1 FVLLIGIDQ
10 YSSPQIPNLTGAVA
24 DALAMK
30 TFLVEVIGVPPD
42 HIHELYDN
50 KASGENI
57 RAAILGFADDERIHH
72 DDSIL
77 IYYAGHGSEVS
88 NPQPISM
95 TSKVQMLI
103 PHDFDESAV
112 GFVTSQGILDF
123 VFSEWLSKV
132 AKSKGDRILVILDS
146 CHSGSGTR
154 TAEDH
159 AIRGISLSKGFRLST
174 TYVTPMNEV
183 ADGQVRG
190 SKAAYGFA
198 KSGLESHVLLAACSE
213 DQTAK
218 EKNGRGLFTVALLS
232 TLQRLGPSTC
242 TYADLIQSLPDIGRE
257 QNPHCEGVHSDRLF
271 LSGSTIA
278 RPVTVYKVTQH
289 GTDFVIP
296 AGDAVG
302 IVPGAEFAVYGE
314 KPHGQAP
321 LGFLVALKVSTTATT
336 LVQKPGVPEFTVPT
350 SGHVVQIGSGPQI
363 IMVNVAVQA
372 ELFGDLSL
380 KDTLGPKIPPGLLI
394 VDDLKC
400 ADLVLNKNDKGI
412 GFDILDRSCTNYGL
426 HHTSRSRHEELDD
439 VLTLLQAASHFYFHL
454 RRSSNHLLATRLN
467 VECFEIYAPF
477 HTSEGTLTSMGNYYD
492 EEGTIPAYGFRIT
505 NCSQVPLF
513 VAAFFFNTSDLSIKA
528 YYRPPIP
535 HSASEARPCLP
546 SGASLTIGY
555 GASRAIPREYYVDD
569 GFEVDVGFLKI
580 FSSTDYVDYVPLEQA
595 SPFEDKAL
603 RLLTQK
609 PWVYRKPM
617 WGSKVITI
625 IQDKRYL

>member
-57 RAAILGFADDERIHH
+57 RAAILGFADDERIHY

-132 AKSKGDRILVILDS
+132 AKSKGDHILVILDS
-146 CHSGSGTR
+146 CHS
-154 TAEDH
+154 
-159 AIRGISLSKGFRLST
+159 
-174 TYVTPMNEV
+174 
-183 ADGQVRG
+183 G

-257 QNPHCEGVHSDRLF
+257 YVQF
-271 LSGSTIA
+271 L
-278 RPVTVYKVTQH
+278 R
-289 GTDFVIP
+289 
-296 AGDAVG
+296 
-302 IVPGAEFAVYGE
+302 
-314 KPHGQAP
+314 
-321 LGFLVALKVSTTATT
+321 
-336 LVQKPGVPEFTVPT
+336 
-350 SGHVVQIGSGPQI
+350 
-363 IMVNVAVQA
+363 
-372 ELFGDLSL
+372 
-380 KDTLGPKIPPGLLI
+380 
-394 VDDLKC
+394 
-400 ADLVLNKNDKGI
+400 
-412 GFDILDRSCTNYGL
+412 
-426 HHTSRSRHEELDD
+426 
-439 VLTLLQAASHFYFHL
+439 
-454 RRSSNHLLATRLN
+454 
-467 VECFEIYAPF
+467 
-477 HTSEGTLTSMGNYYD
+477 
-492 EEGTIPAYGFRIT
+492 
-505 NCSQVPLF
+505 
-513 VAAFFFNTSDLSIKA
+513 
-528 YYRPPIP
+528 
-535 HSASEARPCLP
+535 
-546 SGASLTIGY
+546 
-555 GASRAIPREYYVDD
+555 
-569 GFEVDVGFLKI
+569 
-580 FSSTDYVDYVPLEQA
+580 
-595 SPFEDKAL
+595 
-603 RLLTQK
+603 
-609 PWVYRKPM
+609 
-617 WGSKVITI
+617 
-625 IQDKRYL
+625 